1 MGLDK
6 VCRADAKL
14 WVAQFQ
20 LSDLG
25 TDMSVEYLGSYV
37 SDTEQRCRLSHE
49 CA

>member
-6 VCRADAKL
+6 VCRVDAKL

-25 TDMSVEYLGSYV
+25 TDVSTEYLGSYV
-37 SDTEQRCRLSHE
+37 SDTEQ
-49 CA
+49 